1 MTTRA
6 DADAPRTPACRICG
20 KPVSAKDRPF
30 CSPRCRNI
38 DLGRWLKGSYRIES
52 DEPPEEGSDEAG

>member
-6 DADAPRTPACRICG
+6 DSTTAFTPACRICG
-20 KPVSAKDRPF
+20 KPVSAEHRPF

-38 DLGRWLKGSYRIES
+38 DLGRWLKGNYKIET
-52 DEPPEEGSDEAG
+52 DEPPDESSGETQ